1 MDAHHFWLSG
11 YGWLVLCKKMHA
23 NLGMLQDDIE
33 SPLHGNC
40 GDLGWVKVDNKR
52 RSTRQLPAVIAKY
65 PSTEKTQCP
74 GMHIPRCSL

>member
-1 MDAHHFWLSG
+1 MNTIFGCLVMD
-11 YGWLVLCKKMHA
+11 GWFCAKKKHA

-40 GDLGWVKVDNKR
+40 GDLGWVKVGDKR